1 MKEKLTLR
9 NILICAGAFLGLL
22 AFCLSFADTFK
33 SNIEAA
39 QATFYNVVWGCKKVT
54 AIVGGITKEAT
65 MYDAFGIQNAGALA
79 LPLIGLILVLLSAIG
94 AVVVALFVK
103 NEKIAK
109 IALLVCAGL
118 ILVGGVF
125 QFFTVALFPGQ
136 VADKMIKEGIIPA
149 SQRAEVIKGFK
160 NEHGGAAIVITGILG
175 ILGGALVAVSQF
187 IPNKK
192 LAK

>member
-9 NILICAGAFLGLL
+9 NILVCAGAFLGLL
-22 AFCLSFADTFK
+22 VFCLSFADTLK
-33 SNIEAA
+33 SNIDTA

-54 AIVGGITKEAT
+54 AIVGGVTKEGT
-65 MYDAFGIQNAGALA
+65 TYDAFGIENVGALA
-79 LPLIGLILVLLSAIG
+79 LPLVGLILVLLSAIG

-118 ILVGGVF
+118 ILVGGVL
-125 QFFTVALFPGQ
+125 QFFAGAFFPGQ
-136 VADKMIKEGIIPA
+136 VADKMIKADVIPA
-149 SQRAEVIKGFK
+149 SERKNVIEGFK
-160 NEHGGAAIVITGILG
+160 NKQTGAAVIITGILG
-175 ILGGALVAVSQF
+175 VLGGALVAVSLF
-187 IPNKK
+187 VPDKK

>member
-22 AFCLSFADTFK
+22 VFCLSFADTFK
-33 SNIEAA
+33 SNIDAA
-39 QATFYNVVWGCKKVT
+39 QATFHNVVWGCKKVT
-54 AIVGGITKEAT
+54 ADVGGKMKEADL
-65 MYDAFGIQNAGALA
+65 YDAFGIKNAGALA
-79 LPLIGLILVLLSAIG
+79 LPLVGLILVLLSAIG

-125 QFFTVALFPGQ
+125 QFFAGAFFPGR
-136 VADKMIKEGIIPA
+136 VADKMIKEGVITA
-149 SQRAEVIKGFK
+149 SERKFVLEGFK
-160 NEHGGAAIVITGILG
+160 NRHVGAAVIITGILG

-187 IPNKK
+187 IPDKK